1 MWNRFDRVVLTV
13 TGNIGVHA
21 LPSETAVQNVF
32 EAVARELFR
41 NDISWGRIVALY
53 SVSGGL
59 AVDCVKLGHP
69 EYVLGLVQALGLFV
83 ERDLAT
89 WISQQGGWEEAN
101 KRLSSILRNST
112 TTFEWQTPCQEEA
125 FGEQDIRISV
135 IGAATNADRRIACFL
150 SLLKGKSGPLERARE
165 WPYLLVLTSLSTS
178 ARNPDGPT
186 FTRPSLSAS
195 GGEDPE
201 GGSSNRQE
209 PSSFLV
215 VTGFNT
221 APNRKHRVAFTR
233 KTKAREQILKLYAY
247 EKKLSVRNRKR
258 QKNTKPVKA
267 KKGTLITR
275 FRRRP
280 QRSILVDFLL
290 IVAGLVLVVVL
301 LYYWL
306 S

>member
-1 MWNRFDRVVLTV
+1 MAGLLQPPSAANGNAGGAGAGGGLSAPSSPCLGNRLTVPGSQGPRDRKYSLPLQLQRRPSLSGYAAAVESAREDARRRKFSQVGQVVSHRLSTTIGWKVYTVTTQEVADQAKSLCGRYLRAKLKQCGAVNKKLGLQRLRSVTNLSVGYPTSDVAQRLRLVCSELESSHPDLYQTV

-89 WISQQGGWEEAN
+89 WISQQGGW
-101 KRLSSILRNST
+101 
-112 TTFEWQTPCQEEA
+112 
-125 FGEQDIRISV
+125 
-135 IGAATNADRRIACFL
+135 
-150 SLLKGKSGPLERARE
+150 
-165 WPYLLVLTSLSTS
+165 
-178 ARNPDGPT
+178 
-186 FTRPSLSAS
+186 
-195 GGEDPE
+195 
-201 GGSSNRQE
+201 
-209 PSSFLV
+209 
-215 VTGFNT
+215 
-221 APNRKHRVAFTR
+221 
-233 KTKAREQILKLYAY
+233 
-247 EKKLSVRNRKR
+247 
-258 QKNTKPVKA
+258 
-267 KKGTLITR
+267 GTLITR